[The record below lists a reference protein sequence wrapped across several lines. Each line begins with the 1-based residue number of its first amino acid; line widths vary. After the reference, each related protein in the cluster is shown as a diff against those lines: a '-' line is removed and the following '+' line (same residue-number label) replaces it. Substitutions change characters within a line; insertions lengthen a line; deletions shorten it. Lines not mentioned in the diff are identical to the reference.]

1 MVKAHVAGIARATH
15 ERADRREVT
24 SDLAVQNADAT
35 RTLNKVGRGEQHV
48 DEFLNLGAQL
58 VDGRERGE
66 LLLGQNVATHAADHV
81 EAIGLAV
88 TGELLGQVHGLLTDA
103 EELLEARIEAG
114 VVRCE
119 ANVEQMRVQAL
130 DLEHDSADI
139 LGARRDMDAL
149 GTLDGLGVG
158 HRVGAAAD
166 AADAVGEERHGVIV
180 QARLGDLLHAAVH
193 VEQTV
198 VGIDD
203 RLALNEQAEVAGLV
217 GGDVQ
222 RSHGDERGLLALG
235 VGQEFVVFHVARG
248 GGAETVIHRILAQRV
263 QPAGPIVGKHQATAV
278 GQTLGD
284 QAEHVAQ
291 LALAP
296 HAGGDERR
304 HGRERHLG
312 GIDLGAHGHPAGV
325 LPLHGDDVIHGV
337 TAAQTALV
345 VADDHGNPAVAL
357 VIQVVDGLGQLV
369 LLDGNRQLVLA
380 LPLDLLDA
388 ARNGAAQGLDMAL
401 AATSVVLLF
410 RFCHGANS
418 PHLSWS
424 GN

>member
-1 MVKAHVAGIARATH
+1 M
-15 ERADRREVT
+15 
-24 SDLAVQNADAT
+24 
-35 RTLNKVGRGEQHV
+35 
-48 DEFLNLGAQL
+48 
-58 VDGRERGE
+58 DGRERGE

-81 EAIGLAV
+81 EAVGLAV
-88 TGELLGQVHGLLTDA
+88 TGELLGQVHGLLADA
-103 EELLEARIEAG
+103 EELLEAGVEAR
-114 VVRCE
+114 VVRRQ

-130 DLEHDSADI
+130 NLEHDGADV

-149 GTLDGLGVG
+149 GALDGLGIG

-198 VGIDD
+198 VGVDD

-217 GGDVQ
+217 GGNVQ
-222 RSHGDERGLLALG
+222 RAHGDKRRLLALG
-235 VGQEFVVFHVARG
+235 IGQELVVFHITRG
-248 GGAETVIHRILAQRV
+248 SGTEAVVHGVLAQRV
-263 QPAGPIVGKHQATAV
+263 QAAGPIVGQHQATTV

-284 QAEHVAQ
+284 QAEHVAK

-296 HAGGDERR
+296 HTGGDERC

-312 GIDLGAHGHPAGV
+312 GIDLGAHGHPTGI
-325 LPLHGDDVIHGV
+325 LPLHGDDIVHGV
-337 TAAQTALV
+337 TAAQAALI

-357 VIQVVDGLGQLV
+357 VVQVVDGLGQLV
-369 LLDGNRQLVLA
+369 LLDGDRQLVLA
-380 LPLDLLDA
+380 LPLNLLDS
-388 ARNGAAQGLDMAL
+388 ARHCGAQGLDVAF
-401 AATSVVLLF
+401 ATTSVVLLF

-418 PHLSWS
+418 PRLSWS

>member
-1 MVKAHVAGIARATH
+1 
-15 ERADRREVT
+15 
-24 SDLAVQNADAT
+24 
-35 RTLNKVGRGEQHV
+35 
-48 DEFLNLGAQL
+48 
-58 VDGRERGE
+58 
-66 LLLGQNVATHAADHV
+66 
-81 EAIGLAV
+81 
-88 TGELLGQVHGLLTDA
+88 
-103 EELLEARIEAG
+103 
-114 VVRCE
+114 
-119 ANVEQMRVQAL
+119 MRVQAL
-130 DLEHDSADI
+130 NLEHDGADV
-139 LGARRDMDAL
+139 LGARRDMNAL
-149 GTLDGLGVG
+149 GALDGLGIG

-198 VGIDD
+198 VGVDD

-217 GGDVQ
+217 GGNVQ
-222 RSHGDERGLLALG
+222 RAHGDERGLLALG
-235 VGQEFVVFHVARG
+235 VGQELVVFHVARG
-248 GGAETVIHRILAQRV
+248 SGTEAVVHGVLAQRV
-263 QPAGPIVGKHQATAV
+263 QAAGPVIGQHQAATI
-278 GQTLGD
+278 GQTLGN

-312 GIDLGAHGHPAGV
+312 GIDLGADGHPAGI
-325 LPLHGDDVIHGV
+325 LPLHGDDVVHGV
-337 TAAQTALV
+337 TAAQAALI

-357 VIQVVDGLGQLV
+357 VVQVVDGLGQLV
-369 LLDGNRQLVLA
+369 LLDGDRQLVLA
-380 LPLDLLDA
+380 LPLDLLDS
-388 ARNGAAQGLDMAL
+388 ARHCSTQGLDVAF